1 MEIWTDRE
9 VQVVICY
16 MQSEILQIDYVIFPP
31 PGLFWPN
38 IVFFF
43 FFFLLMLK

>member
-16 MQSEILQIDYVIFPP
+16 MQSEILQIDYVIFFPP
-31 PGLFWPN
+31 HD
-38 IVFFF
+38 FFDPTLF